1 VFNPEQ
7 IMHIVNDIGIEQI
20 KRWIA
25 TTHIDG
31 HVSDSRIRELA
42 HQAEVRLL
50 EGIFPICQLPPEQT
64 KTNTIANLMISGDGL
79 SKFPGA

>member
-1 VFNPEQ
+1 
-7 IMHIVNDIGIEQI
+7 MHIVNDIGIEQI

-25 TTHIDG
+25 ATHIDG

-42 HQAEVRLL
+42 HQAEVRML

-64 KTNTIANLMISGDGL
+64 KTNTIGNLMISVEGL